1 VPKWILILCAVMLF
15 GLVGKILLWPLMFAN
30 RVVDVATQQL
40 DPAELQRRYEWFKDA
55 AAALDAKRATIQVYS
70 KRFKALEDDYQ
81 GKPRSAW
88 ARDDREQWSIWQS
101 ECSGVR
107 ASYNTLAADY
117 NAQMAKWNWR
127 FTNVGGLPQGAT
139 EPLPREFKPYTED

>member
-1 VPKWILILCAVMLF
+1 MKWALLVFVLLMF
-15 GLVGKILLWPLMFAN
+15 GLVARVVLWPLAFAH
-30 RVVDVATQQL
+30 RAVSVVSAQL

-55 AAALDAKRATIQVYS
+55 AAQLDQKRATVSVYA
-70 KRFKALEDDYQ
+70 KRFEQLEASYA

-88 ARDDREQWSIWQS
+88 ARDDREQWAIWQS
-101 ECSGVR
+101 EVAGVR

-127 FTNVGGLPQGAT
+127 FTNRGMLPQGAT
-139 EPLPREFKPYTED
+139 EPLPREFKPYVEE